1 MKTFTGGG
9 IMKKAKV
16 TIYEVAGKAN
26 VSLATVSRVLNY
38 PEKVKSTT
46 RERVMGVINELGYR
60 PNAIARGLASRK
72 STFIGIVV
80 PDFSRASVAEAV
92 NGIAMLANQYGY
104 QILVFPAE
112 GEDRSSK
119 DVWADVVAS
128 QVDGVL
134 YLNDLVT
141 DKDVQYMNT
150 MSVPIVIVN
159 VLLEEENSM
168 PTVNI
173 DYERAAYEITKKLIS
188 RGRKQ
193 IMLAQTRRQYSM
205 NNAKE
210 MGYLRAI
217 QEANLNPII
226 LRTSGKPHV
235 NYPVVT
241 DFLRK
246 TTVDAI
252 IGVRDSI
259 AVACLNVAIELGY
272 DVPNTLEVY
281 GFQNTRTALLS
292 RPQLSTIDVPTFEI
306 GKQSMEMLSIL
317 MNDEPLDHH
326 AVIVPYGIVERGS
339 TKQ

>member
-1 MKTFTGGG
+1 
-9 IMKKAKV
+9 MKKPKV

-38 PEKVKSTT
+38 PEKVKQST
-46 RERVMGVINELGYR
+46 RDRVMEVINELGYR

-92 NGIAMLANQYGY
+92 NGIALLANSYGY

-134 YLNDLVT
+134 YLNDLVLEE
-141 DKDVQYMNT
+141 DISYMKT
-150 MSVPIVIVN
+150 MSMPIVVAN
-159 VLLEEENSM
+159 VM
-168 PTVNI
+168 VDDDQTPIPTVNI
-173 DYERAAYEITKKLIS
+173 DYEKAAYDITQKLIK

-193 IMLAQTRRQYSM
+193 IMLAQTRRYYSM
-205 NNAKE
+205 NQAKE
-210 MGYLRAI
+210 MGYLRALK
-217 QEANLNPII
+217 EAGLDPII

-241 DFLRK
+241 DFLRNNK
-246 TTVDAI
+246 VDAI

-259 AVACLNVAIELGY
+259 AVACLNVAIELGHNVPD
-272 DVPNTLEVY
+272 DVEVY

-292 RPQLSTIDVPTFEI
+292 RPQLSTVDVPTFEI
-306 GKQSMEMLSIL
+306 GKQAMEMLTVL
-317 MNDEPLDHH
+317 MEDGTLDELEVKIPF
-326 AVIVPYGIVERGS
+326 GIVERGS
-339 TKQ
+339 TK

>member
-1 MKTFTGGG
+1 
-9 IMKKAKV
+9 
-16 TIYEVAGKAN
+16 VAGKAN

-38 PEKVKSTT
+38 PEKVKTAT
-46 RERVMGVINELGYR
+46 RDRVMSVINEVGYR

-92 NGIAMLANQYGY
+92 NGIALLANQYGY

-141 DKDVQYMNT
+141 DKDVEYMKT

-173 DYERAAYEITKKLIS
+173 DYERAAYEITKKLIA

-210 MGYLRAI
+210 MGYLRALK
-217 QEANLNPII
+217 EAGLNPII

-246 TTVDAI
+246 TKVDAI

-259 AVACLNVAIELGY
+259 AVACLNVVIDLGQS
-272 DVPNTLEVY
+272 VPNDVEVY

-317 MNDEPLDHH
+317 MNEEPLEQH

>member
-1 MKTFTGGG
+1 
-9 IMKKAKV
+9 MKKSKV

-38 PEKVKSTT
+38 PEKVKTAT
-46 RERVMGVINELGYR
+46 RDRVMSVINELGYR

-92 NGIAMLANQYGY
+92 NGIALLANQYGY

-141 DKDVQYMNT
+141 DKDVDYMKT

-173 DYERAAYEITKKLIS
+173 DYERAAYEITKKLIA

-210 MGYLRAI
+210 MGYLRALK
-217 QEANLNPII
+217 EAGLNPII

-246 TTVDAI
+246 TKVDAI

-259 AVACLNVAIELGY
+259 AVACLNVVIELGQS
-272 DVPNTLEVY
+272 VPNEVEVY

-317 MNDEPLDHH
+317 MNEEPLEQH

>member
-1 MKTFTGGG
+1 
-9 IMKKAKV
+9 MKKSKV

-38 PEKVKSTT
+38 PEKVKTST
-46 RERVMGVINELGYR
+46 RERVMVVINELGYR

-92 NGIAMLANQYGY
+92 NGIALLANQYGY

-112 GEDRSSK
+112 GEDRTSK

-141 DKDVQYMNT
+141 DKDIEYMNT
-150 MSVPIVIVN
+150 MGVPIVIAN
-159 VLLEEENSM
+159 VLLGKENSM

-193 IMLAQTRRQYSM
+193 IMLAQTRREYSM

-210 MGYLRAI
+210 IGYLRALK
-217 QEANLNPII
+217 EANIQPII

-235 NYPVVT
+235 NYPVVI

-259 AVACLNVAIELGY
+259 AVACLNVAIDQGY
-272 DVPNTLEVY
+272 NVPNDLEVY
-281 GFQNTRTALLS
+281 GFQNTRTALLA

-317 MNDEPLDHH
+317 MNDESLEQH

>member
-1 MKTFTGGG
+1 
-9 IMKKAKV
+9 MKKSKV

-38 PEKVKSTT
+38 PEKVKETT
-46 RERVMGVINELGYR
+46 RERVMKVINELGYR

-92 NGIAMLANQYGY
+92 NGIALLANQYGY

-134 YLNDLVT
+134 YLNDLVL
-141 DKDVQYMNT
+141 DKDVEYMKS
-150 MSVPIVIVN
+150 MSVPIVIAN
-159 VLLEEENSM
+159 VLLEEQNAM

-173 DYERAAYEITKKLIS
+173 DYERAAYEITKKLID

-193 IMLAQTRRQYSM
+193 ILLAQTRRYYSM

-210 MGYLRAI
+210 MGYLRALK
-217 QEANLNPII
+217 EAGLNPII

-246 TTVDAI
+246 TKVDAI

-272 DVPNTLEVY
+272 QVPTDLELY
-281 GFQNTRTALLS
+281 GFQNTRTALLA

-306 GKQSMEMLSIL
+306 GKQAMEMLSIL
-317 MNDEPLDHH
+317 MNEEPLEQN
-326 AVIVPYGIVERGS
+326 AVKVPYGIVERGS
-339 TKQ
+339 TLQ

>member
-1 MKTFTGGG
+1 
-9 IMKKAKV
+9 MKKSKV

-38 PEKVKSTT
+38 PEKVKTAT

-92 NGIAMLANQYGY
+92 NGIALLANQYGY

-141 DKDVQYMNT
+141 DKDVEYMKT

-173 DYERAAYEITKKLIS
+173 DYERAAYEITKKLIA

-210 MGYLRAI
+210 MGYLRALK
-217 QEANLNPII
+217 EAAINPII

-246 TTVDAI
+246 TKVDAI

-259 AVACLNVAIELGY
+259 AVACLNVVIDLGQS
-272 DVPNTLEVY
+272 VPNDVEVY

-317 MNDEPLDHH
+317 MNEEPLEQH

>member
-1 MKTFTGGG
+1 
-9 IMKKAKV
+9 MKKSKV

-38 PEKVKSTT
+38 PEKVKTST
-46 RERVMGVINELGYR
+46 RERVMVVINELGYR

-92 NGIAMLANQYGY
+92 NGIALLANQYGY

-112 GEDRSSK
+112 GEDRTSK

-141 DKDVQYMNT
+141 DKDIEYMNT
-150 MSVPIVIVN
+150 MGVPIVIAN
-159 VLLEEENSM
+159 VLLDKENSM

-193 IMLAQTRRQYSM
+193 IMLAQTRREYSM

-210 MGYLRAI
+210 IGYLRALK
-217 QEANLNPII
+217 EANIQPII

-235 NYPVVT
+235 NYPVVI

-259 AVACLNVAIELGY
+259 AVACLNVAIDQGY
-272 DVPNTLEVY
+272 NVPNDLEVY
-281 GFQNTRTALLS
+281 GFQNTRTALLA

-317 MNDEPLDHH
+317 MNEEPLEQH

-339 TKQ
+339 TKH

>member
-1 MKTFTGGG
+1 
-9 IMKKAKV
+9 MKKSKV

-38 PEKVKSTT
+38 PEKVKTST
-46 RERVMGVINELGYR
+46 RERVMVVINELGYR

-92 NGIAMLANQYGY
+92 NGIALLANQYGY

-112 GEDRSSK
+112 GEDRTSK

-141 DKDVQYMNT
+141 DKDIEYMNT
-150 MSVPIVIVN
+150 MGVPIVIAN
-159 VLLEEENSM
+159 VLLGKENSM

-193 IMLAQTRRQYSM
+193 IMLAQTRREYSM

-210 MGYLRAI
+210 IGYLRALK
-217 QEANLNPII
+217 EANIQPII

-235 NYPVVT
+235 NYPVVI

-259 AVACLNVAIELGY
+259 AVACLNVAIDQGY
-272 DVPNTLEVY
+272 NVPNDLEVY
-281 GFQNTRTALLS
+281 GFQNTRTALLA

-317 MNDEPLDHH
+317 MNEEPLEQH

-339 TKQ
+339 TKH

>member
-1 MKTFTGGG
+1 
-9 IMKKAKV
+9 MKKSKV

-38 PEKVKSTT
+38 PEKVKTAT
-46 RERVMGVINELGYR
+46 RDRVMSVINELGYR

-92 NGIAMLANQYGY
+92 NGIALLANQYGY

-141 DKDVQYMNT
+141 DKDVDYMKT

-173 DYERAAYEITKKLIS
+173 DYERAAYEITKKLIA

-210 MGYLRAI
+210 MGYLRALK
-217 QEANLNPII
+217 EAGLNPII

-246 TTVDAI
+246 TKVDAI

-259 AVACLNVAIELGY
+259 AVACLNVVIELGQS
-272 DVPNTLEVY
+272 VPNDVEVY

-317 MNDEPLDHH
+317 MNEEPLEQH

>member
-1 MKTFTGGG
+1 
-9 IMKKAKV
+9 MKKSKV

-38 PEKVKSTT
+38 PEKVKVTT

-92 NGIAMLANQYGY
+92 NGIALLANQYGY

-112 GEDRSSK
+112 GEDRTSK

-134 YLNDLVT
+134 YLNDLVI
-141 DKDVQYMNT
+141 DQDIHYMKSMNI
-150 MSVPIVIVN
+150 PIVIVN
-159 VLLEEENSM
+159 VMLEEENFM

-173 DYERAAYEITKKLIS
+173 DYEKAAYEITMKLIA
-188 RGRKQ
+188 RGRKR
-193 IMLAQTRRQYSM
+193 IMLAQTRRHYSM
-205 NNAKE
+205 NHAKE
-210 MGYLRAI
+210 NGYLRALK
-217 QEANLNPII
+217 EAGIDPIV

-246 TTVDAI
+246 TNVDAI

-259 AVACLNVAIELGY
+259 AVACLNVVIEMGY
-272 DVPNTLEVY
+272 DVPSQCEVY

-306 GKQSMEMLSIL
+306 GKQAMEMLSIL
-317 MNDEPLDHH
+317 MNEEPLDQQ
-326 AVIVPYGIVERGS
+326 AVIVPYGVVERGS
-339 TKQ
+339 TAK

>member
-1 MKTFTGGG
+1 
-9 IMKKAKV
+9 MKKSKV

-38 PEKVKSTT
+38 PEKVKTAT
-46 RERVMGVINELGYR
+46 RDRVMSVINELGYR

-92 NGIAMLANQYGY
+92 NGIALLANQYGY

-141 DKDVQYMNT
+141 DKDVDYMKT

-173 DYERAAYEITKKLIS
+173 DYERAAYEITKKLIA

-205 NNAKE
+205 NHAKE
-210 MGYLRAI
+210 MGYLRALK
-217 QEANLNPII
+217 EAGLNPII

-246 TTVDAI
+246 TKVDAI

-259 AVACLNVAIELGY
+259 AVACLNVVIELGQS
-272 DVPNTLEVY
+272 VPNDVEVY

-317 MNDEPLDHH
+317 MNEEPLEQH

>member
-1 MKTFTGGG
+1 MITFTGGTK
-9 IMKKAKV
+9 MKKAKV

-38 PEKVKSTT
+38 PEKVKAST

-92 NGIAMLANQYGY
+92 NGIALLANQYGY

-141 DKDVQYMNT
+141 DKDIEYMKT
-150 MSVPIVIVN
+150 MSVPIVIAN
-159 VLLEEENSM
+159 VLLSKENSI

-193 IMLAQTRRQYSM
+193 IMLAQTRREYSM

-210 MGYLRAI
+210 IGYLRALK
-217 QEANLNPII
+217 EANISPII

-259 AVACLNVAIELGY
+259 AVACLNVVIDLGFSVPA
-272 DVPNTLEVY
+272 DVEVY
-281 GFQNTRTALLS
+281 GFQNTRTALLA

-317 MNDEPLDHH
+317 MNEEPLDQY
-326 AVIVPYGIVERGS
+326 AVVVPYGIVERGS